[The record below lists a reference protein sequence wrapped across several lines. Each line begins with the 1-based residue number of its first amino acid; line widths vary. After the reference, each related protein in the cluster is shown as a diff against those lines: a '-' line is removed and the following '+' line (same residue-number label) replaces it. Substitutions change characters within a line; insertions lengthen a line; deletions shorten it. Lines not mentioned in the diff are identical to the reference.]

1 MKKRKADSRI
11 PRTRAAI
18 RKAYLGL
25 LGQKE
30 ASEITMTDIAQEA
43 ALDRKTIYNYYASPA
58 AILEELEDDLV
69 HTVGNAVS
77 NTAYLSGGDDPFG
90 FLQAVTNAFNAND
103 DLTTPLLK
111 KNKSSRVLDK
121 LAAMVSVRFG
131 ASLEKR
137 IKPSKKRYAK
147 LYAEFLT
154 SGIVSVYRDWIEAG
168 MQQSLEEI
176 SKQVTLLVRGGMT
189 SFIV

>member
-30 ASEITMTDIAQEA
+30 ASEITVTDIAQEA

-131 ASLEKR
+131 VSLEKR
-137 IKPSKKRYAK
+137 IEPSKKRYAK

>member
-30 ASEITMTDIAQEA
+30 ASEITVTDIAQEA

-77 NTAYLSGGDDPFG
+77 DTAYLSGGDDPFG

-131 ASLEKR
+131 VSLEKR
-137 IKPSKKRYAK
+137 IEPSKKRYAK

>member
-30 ASEITMTDIAQEA
+30 ASEITVTDIAQEA

-137 IKPSKKRYAK
+137 IEPSKKRYAK

>member
-30 ASEITMTDIAQEA
+30 ASEITVTDIAQEA

-77 NTAYLSGGDDPFG
+77 DTVYLSGGDDPFG

-176 SKQVTLLVRGGMT
+176 SKQVTLLVRGGIT

>member
-30 ASEITMTDIAQEA
+30 ASEITVTDIAQEA

>member
-30 ASEITMTDIAQEA
+30 ASEITVTDIAQEA

-77 NTAYLSGGDDPFG
+77 DTAYLSGGDDPFG

>member
-30 ASEITMTDIAQEA
+30 ASEITVTDLAQEA

-111 KNKSSRVLDK
+111 KNKSSSVLDK